1 MLLFDSVTNLR
12 SNSDFARKERNFMSY
27 RLITQNER
35 KRFKK
40 WLIDKDM
47 SMREFARQNNISV
60 VYISNLMN
68 GKEHLTDKA
77 KLIFLQAGFNL
88 K

>member
-1 MLLFDSVTNLR
+1 
-12 SNSDFARKERNFMSY
+12 MSY